1 MINRRRVIKAGKK
14 YIDFADEEVKRV
26 CCVAWGDYYVTT
38 TTDNGDNTVTVT
50 TGFVSKMNGSVKR
63 NRVISKEVLDNTDG
77 KYIAGTTYEAVGMT
91 LLQCKSVTN
100 IGTQFKD
107 NSKIRTFNEFQYFTG
122 ITSLAVESFRGSGIS
137 DITFPHTITTI
148 KGSSFINC
156 NNLKSI
162 KLNEGVKTIENQWI
176 WGCHNLTLIDIPST
190 VTLLN
195 GYGIQNY
202 NSSNPKPKYNVICR
216 AINPPTLGSSNYTNE
231 LVKIYVPDESIDLY
245 KTANVWKNL
254 ANKIVGISTYGG

>member
-50 TGFVSKMNGSVKR
+50 TRFVSKMNGSVKR
-63 NRVISKEVLDNTDG
+63 NRVISTEVLDNTDG

-91 LLQCKSVTN
+91 MRQCQSVTN

-107 NSKIRTFNEFQYFTG
+107 NSIIRTFNEFQYFTG
-122 ITSLAVESFRGSGIS
+122 ITSLNKESFRKSGIS
-137 DITFPHTITTI
+137 DITFPNTLKTV
-148 KGSSFINC
+148 GALSFNLC
-156 NNLKSI
+156 SNLKSI
-162 KLNEGVKTIENQWI
+162 KLNEGVKTIGSQWI
-176 WGCHNLTLIDIPST
+176 WNCKNLTLIDIPST
-190 VTLLN
+190 VTLLDD
-195 GYGIQNY
+195 YGIQNH

-254 ANKIVGISTYGG
+254 ADNIVGISTYGE